1 MRISSVGFEELETYF
16 QRAPEITTQAAR
28 MAINDVA
35 QGAGLRLI
43 KDKMVDQ
50 IDFPTGYLSADKL
63 GVAKRASNANLEAV
77 IVGRKRATSLARF
90 SSSKVPGKNPVSV
103 SVRKG
108 RTVTMRNAFLVRL
121 KSGASL
127 TEDKFNLGLAVRLKP
142 GETINKKTTHR
153 SWLVPGKVA
162 LLYGPSV
169 DQVFSEVADTVL
181 DPIGDLVSA
190 EFFRQFARLS
200 NG

>member
-1 MRISSVGFEELETYF
+1 MRITSTGFEELGAFFE
-16 QRAPEITTQAAR
+16 RAPDIATQAAR

-35 QGAGLRLI
+35 QGSGMKLI
-43 KDKMVDQ
+43 KQKMTDE

-63 GVAKRASNANLEAV
+63 GVAKRARNTDLEAI

-90 SSSKVPGKNPVSV
+90 SNSRVPGKSPVTV
-103 SVRKG
+103 TVRKG
-108 RTVTMRNAFLVRL
+108 RTVTMRNAFIVRL
-121 KSGASL
+121 NSGASL
-127 TEDKFNLGLAVRLKP
+127 TEDKYNLGLAVRLKA
-142 GETINKKTTHR
+142 GETLNKKTDHR

-169 DQVFSEVADTVL
+169 DQVFSEVADDVL
-181 DPIGDLVSA
+181 DPIGDMVGA